1 MKRFAIACII
11 ALTLCAGCESSGNT
25 GEKSAVTSHTEKVS
39 ETTTEAVTTEE
50 STEETTT
57 EEVTTTA
64 STTEPDEELTVTT
77 ETDETTTVE
86 DVSTMVTAD
95 NAGTVTTTTTS
106 VADNAR
112 AVDTPVTTNNLPD
125 VENFVSFEELEEG
138 ENSDGENVDIPEN
151 ITGNEES
158 QDDTDSGVIELP
170 FVPFG

>member
-39 ETTTEAVTTEE
+39 ETTVEAV
-50 STEETTT
+50 TT

-64 STTEPDEELTVTT
+64 TETEPDDELTVTT

-86 DVSTMVTAD
+86 DVSTTVTAD
-95 NAGTVTTTTTS
+95 NAETVTTATTS
-106 VADNAR
+106 VADNTRTVGTTVTKKNSPINEDIIVDDDFIIFDAR
-112 AVDTPVTTNNLPD
+112 ED
-125 VENFVSFEELEEG
+125 EEDS
-138 ENSDGENVDIPEN
+138 NGENVDIPEN

>member
-25 GEKSAVTSHTEKVS
+25 GEKSAVTSHTEKVA
-39 ETTTEAVTTEE
+39 ETTVEAVTTEE
-50 STEETTT
+50 STEENTT

-64 STTEPDEELTVTT
+64 TKTDDKLTVTVGT
-77 ETDETTTVE
+77 EETTAVE
-86 DVSTMVTAD
+86 NVSTTVKAE
-95 NAGTVTTTTTS
+95 NAETVTTTTKS
-106 VADNAR
+106 GADNTK